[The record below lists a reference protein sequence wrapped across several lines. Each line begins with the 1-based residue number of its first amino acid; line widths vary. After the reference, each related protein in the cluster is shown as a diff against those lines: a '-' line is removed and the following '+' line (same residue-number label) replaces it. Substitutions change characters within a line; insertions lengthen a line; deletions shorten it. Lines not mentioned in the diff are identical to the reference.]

1 MASTLRIFC
10 FAGCALCDLRLL
22 LAPFGL
28 SLGADGMGRG
38 VTPAGC
44 VYCQVSGVGGPRPV
58 LTLWKV
64 AAVEVAVLGAVVKDG
79 GGLFGMLPVGVFREV
94 LWPWVKTAI
103 MYREGRQVEQ
113 MEWIEDGDV
122 GMSESSDGSESD
134 DEIGSEEED
143 EWEDEYSDQEQSE
156 ESGDEEDG
164 DQEDMDE
171 ES

>member
-1 MASTLRIFC
+1 M
-10 FAGCALCDLRLL
+10 
-22 LAPFGL
+22 
-28 SLGADGMGRG
+28 
-38 VTPAGC
+38 
-44 VYCQVSGVGGPRPV
+44 